1 LKVELAECLPREA
14 KGNDDDDNDDDD
26 DAFFWIAGVSI
37 ENAWAGVIMYL
48 SYFVLFLKLFVDKYV
63 YGKQVNMGIPGGGG
77 KGAASKK
84 AR

>member
-1 LKVELAECLPREA
+1 MQNICQARLRATTTTIMMTMMMRFL
-14 KGNDDDDNDDDD
+14 
-26 DAFFWIAGVSI
+26 WIAGVSI